1 MHAPGAHALSRAI
14 EATETIVP
22 MMQRGNP
29 AQGGCARSRA
39 SAPERCTLG
48 PPMPPVPRETVSDEA
63 VTVPPPPSITVTA
76 EIAAPDQIPTETATA
91 FGVELADG
99 RRGATRR
106 AFLLVHQGYGPRVI
120 EMHDGDAVTFGR
132 ASASTVAIDDPR
144 VSREHARIFRKGP
157 ILLCEDIASRNGTKV
172 NGATLKSA
180 RRMVVS
186 GDAIRIGVCEV
197 FVAAAIND
205 PDAPAGLDA
214 GEPEDDGSIGVAVA
228 DAKMRDVFA
237 LAKQLAGADTSVLV
251 QGEAGVGKKVVAAQ
265 IHRWSA
271 RSERPFIRI
280 DCANLPD
287 MLLEG
292 ALFGYEGGGETARE
306 IGHLEAASGGT
317 LLLDGVG
324 ELSASAQA
332 RLMAALE
339 SRTIVRLGG
348 RHEVPID
355 VRVLGATHRD
365 LPAEVAGKR
374 FREDLYYSLSS
385 FTLRV
390 PPLRERAVEV
400 DLFAHLFAI
409 RFAARAGHLGGEI
422 TEAASSALAK
432 YEWPENVRELRET
445 IREAIGICQGGA
457 VDVMSLPEP
466 VRRRASVK
474 IAKI

>member
-1 MHAPGAHALSRAI
+1 
-14 EATETIVP
+14 
-22 MMQRGNP
+22 
-29 AQGGCARSRA
+29 
-39 SAPERCTLG
+39 
-48 PPMPPVPRETVSDEA
+48 MPPGPRETVSDEA
-63 VTVPPPPSITVTA
+63 VTVPPPPSITVTS
-76 EIAAPDQIPTETATA
+76 EFTAPDQIPAETATA

-106 AFLLVHQGYGPRVI
+106 AFLIVHQGYGPRVI
-120 EMHDGDAVTFGR
+120 EMDEGDVISFGR
-132 ASASTVAIDDPR
+132 ASTSTVAIDDPR
-144 VSREHARIFRKGP
+144 VSREHARIFRQGP
-157 ILLCEDIASRNGTKV
+157 ILLCEDTASRNGTKV
-172 NGATLKSA
+172 NGATLKNA

-186 GDAIRIGVCEV
+186 GDAIRMGVCEV

-205 PDAPAGLDA
+205 PEAPFG
-214 GEPEDDGSIGVAVA
+214 PESGDDDGSIGVAVA

-271 RSERPFIRI
+271 RSEGPFVRI

-292 ALFGYEGGGETARE
+292 ALFGYEGGGGTARE

-324 ELSASAQA
+324 ELSSSAQA

-348 RHEVPID
+348 RQEVPID

-365 LPAEVAGKR
+365 LPSEVAGKR

-422 TEAASSALAK
+422 TEAASAALAK
-432 YEWPENVRELRET
+432 YEWPENVRELRDA
-445 IREAIGICQGGA
+445 IRFAVGVSHGGA
-457 VDVMSLPEP
+457 VDVTSLPEP
-466 VRRRASVK
+466 VRRRASVRV
-474 IAKI
+474 AKI

>member
-1 MHAPGAHALSRAI
+1 M
-14 EATETIVP
+14 T
-22 MMQRGNP
+22 
-29 AQGGCARSRA
+29 
-39 SAPERCTLG
+39 
-48 PPMPPVPRETVSDEA
+48 RETVSDEA
-63 VTVPPPPSITVTA
+63 VTVPPPSITVTA
-76 EIAAPDQIPTETATA
+76 EITVPETIPTDAATA

-99 RRGATRR
+99 LRGESRR

-120 EMHDGDAVTFGR
+120 EMRDGDEVTFGR
-132 ASASTVAIDDPR
+132 AGDSTVSIDDPR
-144 VSREHARIFRKGP
+144 VSRQHARIVRKGP
-157 ILLCEDIASRNGTKV
+157 ILICEDGASRNGTKV
-172 NGATLKSA
+172 NGASLKNA

-197 FVAAAIND
+197 FVAAAISEAD
-205 PDAPAGLDA
+205 PVQSAA
-214 GEPEDDGSIGVAVA
+214 EQTTEDDGSIGVAVA

-237 LAKQLAGADTSVLV
+237 LAKQLASADTSILV
-251 QGEAGVGKKVVAAQ
+251 QGEPGVGKKVVASQ

-271 RSERPFIRI
+271 RADGPFVRI

-292 ALFGYEGGGETARE
+292 ALFGYEGGGGTERE

-332 RLMAALE
+332 KLMTALE

-348 RHEVPID
+348 KTEVPLD

-365 LPAEVAGKR
+365 LPTEVAGKR

-400 DLFAHLFAI
+400 DLFAHLFAM
-409 RFAARAGHLGGEI
+409 RFAARAGHVGWELSDP
-422 TEAASSALAK
+422 ASSLLAK
-432 YEWPENVRELRET
+432 YEWPENVRELRDT
-445 IREAIGICQGGA
+445 IKYAVSVSHGATIDVTSFPEA
-457 VDVMSLPEP
+457 L
-466 VRRRASVK
+466 RRRSSVRAVK
-474 IAKI
+474 V

>member
-1 MHAPGAHALSRAI
+1 M
-14 EATETIVP
+14 T
-22 MMQRGNP
+22 
-29 AQGGCARSRA
+29 
-39 SAPERCTLG
+39 
-48 PPMPPVPRETVSDEA
+48 RETVSDEA
-63 VTVPPPPSITVTA
+63 PTVPPPPSITVTA
-76 EIAAPDQIPTETATA
+76 EISVPEPVQNDAATA

-99 RRGATRR
+99 LRGASRR

-120 EMHDGDAVTFGR
+120 EMFDGDEATFGR
-132 ASASTVAIDDPR
+132 ASDSTVAIDDPR
-144 VSREHARIFRKGP
+144 VSRQHARIVRKGP
-157 ILLCEDIASRNGTKV
+157 ILICEDAASRNGTKV
-172 NGATLKSA
+172 NGASLRNA

-197 FVAAAIND
+197 FVAAAI
-205 PDAPAGLDA
+205 AGQGATPGPERD
-214 GEPEDDGSIGVAVA
+214 GQEDDGSIGVAVA

-271 RSERPFIRI
+271 RADGPFVRI

-292 ALFGYEGGGETARE
+292 ALFGYEGGGGTARAT
-306 IGHLEAASGGT
+306 GHLEAASGGT

-332 RLMAALE
+332 KLMAALE

-348 RHEVPID
+348 KTDVPLD
-355 VRVLGATHRD
+355 VRILGATHRD
-365 LPAEVAGKR
+365 LPSEVAGKR

-400 DLFAHLFAI
+400 DLFAHLFAV
-409 RFAARAGHLGGEI
+409 RFAARAGHIGGEL
-422 TEAASSALAK
+422 TEAASASLAK
-432 YEWPENVRELRET
+432 YEWPENVRELRDT
-445 IREAIGICQGGA
+445 IKYAIAMSHGGP
-457 VDVMSLPEP
+457 VDVTTLPEAL
-466 VRRRASVK
+466 RRRSSARAIK
-474 IAKI
+474 L

>member
-1 MHAPGAHALSRAI
+1 MTRL
-14 EATETIVP
+14 
-22 MMQRGNP
+22 
-29 AQGGCARSRA
+29 
-39 SAPERCTLG
+39 
-48 PPMPPVPRETVSDEA
+48 TVSDEA
-63 VTVPPPPSITVTA
+63 PTVPPPPSSITVTA
-76 EIAAPDQIPTETATA
+76 EISVPDLTANDAATA

-99 RRGATRR
+99 LRGASRR
-106 AFLLVHQGYGPRVI
+106 AFLLVHQGDGPRVI
-120 EMHDGDAVTFGR
+120 EMLDGDEVNLGR
-132 ASASTVAIDDPR
+132 ASDSTVAIDDPR
-144 VSREHARIFRKGP
+144 VSRQHARIVRKGP
-157 ILLCEDIASRNGTKV
+157 ILTCEDSASRNGTKV
-172 NGATLKSA
+172 NGASLKNA

-197 FVAAAIND
+197 FVAAAIAGQGATPEREGD
-205 PDAPAGLDA
+205 GESERSSARSAPED
-214 GEPEDDGSIGVAVA
+214 DDGSIGVAVA

-271 RSERPFIRI
+271 RSDAPFIRI

-292 ALFGYEGGGETARE
+292 ALFGYEGGGGTARE

-332 RLMAALE
+332 KLMAALE

-348 RHEVPID
+348 KTDVPLD
-355 VRVLGATHRD
+355 VRILGATHRD
-365 LPAEVAGKR
+365 LPSEVAAKR

-400 DLFAHLFAI
+400 DLFAYLFAL
-409 RFAARAGHLGGEI
+409 RFAARAGHVGGEL
-422 TEAASSALAK
+422 TEAASAALAK
-432 YEWPENVRELRET
+432 YEWPANVRELRD
-445 IREAIGICQGGA
+445 AIKHAVTMSRGGA
-457 VDVMSLPEP
+457 IDVTSLPEP
-466 VRRRASVK
+466 LRRRPSARAIK
-474 IAKI
+474 L